1 LTIESTRQ
9 DIIPIQMLRGIAASM
24 VVFVHLDIQLKRLG
38 YGTLDAP
45 WLGSGVDIFFVIS
58 GFIMWVS
65 VARRPATSA
74 GEFMRN
80 RLIRIVPLYWLVS
93 AGVLATTIVAP
104 HHGRGDQIERGS
116 AAARA
121 GDSKAR
127 RRGITAGLKKM
138 WAPSTR
144 RLPAA

>member
-1 LTIESTRQ
+1 
-9 DIIPIQMLRGIAASM
+9 MLRGIAASM
-24 VVFVHLDIQLKRLG
+24 VVFVHLDVQLKRLG

-45 WLGSGVDIFFVIS
+45 WLASGVDIFFVIS

-80 RLIRIVPLYWLVS
+80 RLIRIVPLYWLPS
-93 AGVLATTIVAP
+93 ARLLAREGSSGLLATTIVAP

-138 WAPSTR
+138 WAPS
-144 RLPAA
+144 